1 MGFQSESIIS
11 AASQKFGVIDY
22 SRWQAIRWQWYSYI
36 TYPSA
41 GASTLNFFGQVA
53 GQVIS
58 GTNVV
63 TLQDTNLPK
72 AGSFGQT
79 HFQLKSISTDIQI
92 AQNDVDDFTRA
103 NQADIDTRA
112 LATDFLGGFVQAGV
126 LQFSVGARPFATIA
140 KPFQY
145 APPPGL
151 PLEYDNTF
159 VNQFQATT
167 AVTAGFATN
176 PSASAVAANRSAN
189 VVGVPWVTQTKRRDN
204 VYFVDPNILI
214 EAEQQFTVQINYPS
228 GLVPVLATNVVND
241 STNPLKIGV
250 ILDGL
255 LLRPVQ

>member
-22 SRWQAIRWQWYSYI
+22 SRWQAIRWQWYSYV

-41 GASTLNFFGQVA
+41 GTTELNFFGQVA
-53 GQVIS
+53 GQA
-58 GTNVV
+58 GV

-92 AQNDVDDFTRA
+92 ANNDVDGFTRA
-103 NQADIDTRA
+103 NQATLDTRA
-112 LATDFLGGFVQAGV
+112 LASDFLGGFVQAGV
-126 LQFSVGARPFATIA
+126 LRFNVGARPFATIV

-145 APPPGL
+145 APPPGS
-151 PLEYDNTF
+151 PLDYDNTY
-159 VNQFQATT
+159 VNQISVAPVP
-167 AVTAGFATN
+167 AAG
-176 PSASAVAANRSAN
+176 AAD
-189 VVGVPWVTQTKRRDN
+189 VVGVPWVTQTKLRNN

-214 EAEQQFTVQINYPS
+214 EAEQQFNVSLQFPS
-228 GLVPVLATNVVND
+228 GAVPVLATNVVND
-241 STNPLKIGV
+241 TTNPLKVGV

>member
-11 AASQKFGVIDY
+11 AASQRFGVIDY
-22 SRWQAIRWQWYSYI
+22 SRWQAIRWQWYSYV

-41 GASTLNFFGQVA
+41 GASTLTFFGQVA
-53 GQVIS
+53 GQT
-58 GTNVV
+58 GV

-92 AQNDVDDFTRA
+92 ANNDVDGFTRA
-103 NQADIDTRA
+103 NQATLDTRA
-112 LATDFLGGFVQAGV
+112 LASDFLGGFVQAGV
-126 LQFSVGARPFATIA
+126 LNFAVGARPFATIV

-145 APPPGL
+145 APPPGS
-151 PLEYDNTF
+151 PLDYDNSY
-159 VNQFQATT
+159 VNQISAAPVPAAGT
-167 AVTAGFATN
+167 AD
-176 PSASAVAANRSAN
+176 
-189 VVGVPWVTQTKRRDN
+189 VVGLPWVTQTKMRNN

-214 EAEQQFTVQINYPS
+214 EAEQQFTVTLDFPS

-241 STNPLKIGV
+241 TTNPLKVGV
-250 ILDGL
+250 IFDGL

>member
-22 SRWQAIRWQWYSYI
+22 TRWQAIRWQWYSYI

-41 GASTLNFFGQVA
+41 GSTELNFFGQVA
-53 GQVIS
+53 GQA
-58 GTNVV
+58 GV
-63 TLQDTNLPK
+63 TVQDTNLPK

-92 AQNDVDDFTRA
+92 ASNDVDGFTRA
-103 NQADIDTRA
+103 NQATLDTRA
-112 LATDFLGGFVQAGV
+112 LASDFLGGFVQAGV
-126 LQFSVGARPFATIA
+126 LRFSVGARPFATIV

-145 APPPGL
+145 APPPGS
-151 PLEYDNTF
+151 PLDYDNTY
-159 VNQFQATT
+159 VNQISA
-167 AVTAGFATN
+167 APVPAAG
-176 PSASAVAANRSAN
+176 AAQ
-189 VVGVPWVTQTKRRDN
+189 VVGVPWITQTKMRSN

-214 EAEQQFTVQINYPS
+214 EAEQQFNVSLQFPS
-228 GLVPVLATNVVND
+228 GIVPVLATNVVND
-241 STNPLKIGV
+241 STNPLKVGV

>member
-22 SRWQAIRWQWYSYI
+22 SRWQAIRWQWYSYV

-41 GASTLNFFGQVA
+41 GTTELNFFGQVA
-53 GQVIS
+53 GQA
-58 GTNVV
+58 GV

-92 AQNDVDDFTRA
+92 GVNDVDGFTRA
-103 NQADIDTRA
+103 NQATLDTRA
-112 LATDFLGGFVQAGV
+112 IASDFLGGFVQAGV
-126 LQFSVGARPFATIA
+126 LNFSVGARPFATVV

-145 APPPGL
+145 APPPGS
-151 PLEYDNTF
+151 PLDLANTY
-159 VNQFQATT
+159 VNQISA
-167 AVTAGFATN
+167 APVPAAG
-176 PSASAVAANRSAN
+176 AAQ
-189 VVGVPWVTQTKRRDN
+189 VVGVPWVTQTKMRSN

-214 EAEQQFTVQINYPS
+214 EAEQQFNVKLSYPS
-228 GLVPVLATNVVND
+228 GAVPVLATNVVND
-241 STNPLKIGV
+241 STNPLKVGV

>member
-22 SRWQAIRWQWYSYI
+22 TRWQAIRWQWYSYV

-41 GASTLNFFGQVA
+41 GTTELNFFGQVA
-53 GQVIS
+53 GQA
-58 GTNVV
+58 GV

-92 AQNDVDDFTRA
+92 AVNDVDGFTRA
-103 NQADIDTRA
+103 NQATLDTRA
-112 LATDFLGGFVQAGV
+112 VASDYLGGFVQAGV
-126 LQFSVGARPFATIA
+126 LNFSVGARPFATIV

-145 APPPGL
+145 APPPGS
-151 PLEYDNTF
+151 PLDLESTY
-159 VNQFQATT
+159 VNQISA
-167 AVTAGFATN
+167 APVPAAG
-176 PSASAVAANRSAN
+176 AAQ
-189 VVGVPWVTQTKRRDN
+189 VVGVPWITQTKMRSN

-214 EAEQQFTVQINYPS
+214 EAEQQFNVSLQFPS
-228 GLVPVLATNVVND
+228 GIVPVLATNVVND
-241 STNPLKIGV
+241 STNPLKVGV

-255 LLRPVQ
+255 LLRPVQEAITNKPKGIYSHDS

>member
-22 SRWQAIRWQWYSYI
+22 SRWQAIRWQWYSYV

-41 GASTLNFFGQVA
+41 GTTELNFFGQVA
-53 GQVIS
+53 GQA
-58 GTNVV
+58 GV

-92 AQNDVDDFTRA
+92 ATNDVDGFTRA
-103 NQADIDTRA
+103 NQASLDTRA
-112 LATDFLGGFVQAGV
+112 LASDYIGGFVQAGV
-126 LQFSVGARPFATIA
+126 LNFSVGARPFATIV

-145 APPPGL
+145 APSPGS
-151 PLEYDNTF
+151 PLDISNTY
-159 VNQFQATT
+159 VNQISA
-167 AVTAGFATN
+167 APVPAAG
-176 PSASAVAANRSAN
+176 AAQVS
-189 VVGVPWVTQTKRRDN
+189 GVPWVTQTKMRSN
-204 VYFVDPNILI
+204 VYFTDPNILI
-214 EAEQQFTVQINYPS
+214 EAEQQFNVKLNFPS
-228 GLVPVLATNVVND
+228 GVVPVLASNVVND
-241 STNPLKIGV
+241 STNPLKVGI

>member
-41 GASTLNFFGQVA
+41 GSTELNFFGQVA
-53 GQVIS
+53 GQA
-58 GTNVV
+58 GV

-92 AQNDVDDFTRA
+92 NNNDVDGFTRA
-103 NQADIDTRA
+103 NQASIDTRA
-112 LATDFLGGFVQAGV
+112 LASDFLGGFVQAGV
-126 LQFSVGARPFATIA
+126 LRFSVGARPFATIV

-145 APPPGL
+145 APPPGS
-151 PLEYDNTF
+151 PLDYDNTY
-159 VNQFQATT
+159 VNQI
-167 AVTAGFATN
+167 
-176 PSASAVAANRSAN
+176 SAAPVPAAAAAQ
-189 VVGVPWVTQTKRRDN
+189 VVGVPWITQTKVRSN

-214 EAEQQFTVQINYPS
+214 EAEQQFNVSLQFPS
-228 GLVPVLATNVVND
+228 GIVPVLATNVVND
-241 STNPLKIGV
+241 STNPLKVGV